1 MGGGLSADAALAGG
15 GAQFRP
21 GAAVLLSVRP
31 EKLQLVPATQGRLV
45 GEIAER
51 FFLGSQWMYR
61 VHTSAGELM
70 ALAPNDGRPA
80 LVEGERTGVDW
91 PGHCM
96 RLLPADDAAPAMLD
110 AEVAA

>member
-1 MGGGLSADAALAGG
+1 
-15 GAQFRP
+15 
-21 GAAVLLSVRP
+21 
-31 EKLQLVPATQGRLV
+31 
-45 GEIAER
+45 
-51 FFLGSQWMYR
+51 
-61 VHTSAGELM
+61 M

-96 RLLPADDAAPAMLD
+96 RLLPADDVAPAMLD